1 LNSLLIVLLIFLDKF
16 KLIIWYSVHITIST
30 EIRMRMQEKFS
41 LLQENEKLLKSNKK
55 LNQEKETLLKNKD
68 LADAQIGTL
77 TKSLEA
83 MQKDIR
89 DKENQVVYF

>member
-1 LNSLLIVLLIFLDKF
+1 
-16 KLIIWYSVHITIST
+16 
-30 EIRMRMQEKFS
+30 MRMQEKFS

>member
-1 LNSLLIVLLIFLDKF
+1 
-16 KLIIWYSVHITIST
+16 
-30 EIRMRMQEKFS
+30 MRMQEKFS

-89 DKENQVVYF
+89 DKENQVVCF

>member
-1 LNSLLIVLLIFLDKF
+1 
-16 KLIIWYSVHITIST
+16 
-30 EIRMRMQEKFS
+30 MQEKFS
-41 LLQENEKLLKSNKK
+41 LLRENEKLLKLNKK

>member
-1 LNSLLIVLLIFLDKF
+1 MKI
-16 KLIIWYSVHITIST
+16 
-30 EIRMRMQEKFS
+30 QEKFS

>member
-1 LNSLLIVLLIFLDKF
+1 MK
-16 KLIIWYSVHITIST
+16 
-30 EIRMRMQEKFS
+30 MQEKFS
-41 LLQENEKLLKSNKK
+41 LLRENEKLLKLNKK